1 MRFARVAEHFDQLE
15 ATSKRNEM
23 IAILAAL
30 FGKADNAIEIAQ
42 LAYLIQGRVA
52 PTFEQ
57 VEFGMGEALVAEAL
71 TQALDQPRAEIATQF
86 AELGDYG
93 LVAATLHTDEAAA
106 SAGQEVS
113 AVFKTLTE
121 IAHTAGA
128 GSVAQKTE
136 LLADLLR
143 QASASEA
150 KHLARIPLGRLRL
163 GIGDPTVMDALS
175 FARIESMA
183 ACKPIAPAYK
193 PIDPA
198 YHSLLRWLRHDFPEA
213 RKPIERAYNICSDL
227 GLVARTYREEGE
239 AGLTAIKVAAGRPVR
254 PAAAERLPGPEE
266 IIAKVGRCAVEPKI
280 DGLRAQLHLLAGD
293 KVRIFSR
300 NLENTTAMFPELA
313 EGLVAQAGG
322 RGRTVILDGEAVAY
336 DPATGQFHPFQVT
349 GTRKRK
355 YGIEKLSTTL
365 PLKLFAFDILY
376 LDGED
381 LTNLPYTERRDRL
394 EELLGDGREPL
405 DRAAKTDW
413 LPTEWIAD
421 PEGQALLPS
430 DWRIVDAAADLD
442 AYFYATVGLGQE
454 GIVAKRLDSPY
465 QAGARNYNWIKLK
478 RSYRGEL
485 QDTIDGV
492 IVGYWQGKG
501 RRAQFGIGTVLTALY
516 DPDQERFVTV
526 TRLGTGF
533 SEEEWVAL
541 RQRLDRVRTGE
552 PPARVESQLTPDV
565 WVEPQV
571 VIEIQADEITRSPF
585 HTAGRG
591 EDELGYALRFPRVIG
606 FVRED
611 KRPED
616 ATTVAEIVSLYERQG
631 QQAAPKK

>member
-1 MRFARVAEHFDQLE
+1 MRFARVAEHFDRLE
-15 ATSKRNEM
+15 ATRKRNEM
-23 IAILAAL
+23 VAILAAL
-30 FGKADNAIEIAQ
+30 FQTSNNPTEIAQ
-42 LAYLIQGRVA
+42 MVYLSQGRVA

-71 TQALDQPRAEIATQF
+71 AQALERPRDEIAAQF
-86 AELGDYG
+86 ARLGDYG
-93 LVAATLHTDEAAA
+93 LVAAELHADDAAA
-106 SAGQEVS
+106 SEGQEVS
-113 AVFKTLTE
+113 AVFETLKQ

-175 FARIESMA
+175 FARTESKA
-183 ACKPIAPAYK
+183 A
-193 PIDPA
+193 
-198 YHSLLRWLRHDFPEA
+198 RE
-213 RKPIERAYNICSDL
+213 PIERAYNICSAL
-227 GLVARTYREEGE
+227 GLVARRYRYEGE
-239 AGLTAIKVAAGRPVR
+239 DGLAAIKVAAGRPVR

-266 IIAKVGRCAVEPKI
+266 IIAKVERCAVEPKI
-280 DGLRAQLHLLAGD
+280 DGLRAQLHLLDG

-300 NLENTTAMFPELA
+300 NLEDTTAMFPELA
-313 EGLVAQAGG
+313 EGLVKQAGV
-322 RGRTVILDGEAVAY
+322 RTVRTVILDGEAVAY
-336 DPATGQFHPFQVT
+336 DPATGQYHPFQVT

-355 YGIEKLSTTL
+355 YGIEKLRTTL

-381 LTNLPYTERRDRL
+381 LTNLPYTERRKRL
-394 EELLGDGREPL
+394 EKLLGDGHEPPDRET
-405 DRAAKTDW
+405 KTAC

-421 PEGQALLPS
+421 PDGQALLPS
-430 DWRIVDAAADLD
+430 DWRIVDTAADLD

-541 RQRLDRVRTGE
+541 RQRLDQERTGE
-552 PPARVESQLTPDV
+552 QPARVDSQLTPDV

-631 QQAAPKK
+631 QQTAPKK

>member
-1 MRFARVAEHFDQLE
+1 MRFSRVAEHFDQLE

-71 TQALDQPRAEIATQF
+71 AQALDQPRAEIAAQF
-86 AELGDYG
+86 ARLGDYG

-183 ACKPIAPAYK
+183 ARKPIDPAYK

-227 GLVARTYREEGE
+227 GLVARTYWEEGE

-266 IIAKVGRCAVEPKI
+266 IIAKVERCAVEPKI
-280 DGLRAQLHLLAGD
+280 DGLRAQLHLLEGD
-293 KVRIFSR
+293 EVRIFSR

-322 RGRTVILDGEAVAY
+322 RTVILDGEAVAY
-336 DPATGQFHPFQVT
+336 DPATGQYHPFQVT

-355 YGIEKLSTTL
+355 YGIEKLRTTL
-365 PLKLFAFDILY
+365 PLKLFAFDIL
-376 LDGED
+376 
-381 LTNLPYTERRDRL
+381 
-394 EELLGDGREPL
+394 
-405 DRAAKTDW
+405 
-413 LPTEWIAD
+413 
-421 PEGQALLPS
+421 
-430 DWRIVDAAADLD
+430 V
-442 AYFYATVGLGQE
+442 
-454 GIVAKRLDSPY
+454 
-465 QAGARNYNWIKLK
+465 
-478 RSYRGEL
+478 
-485 QDTIDGV
+485 
-492 IVGYWQGKG
+492 
-501 RRAQFGIGTVLTALY
+501 
-516 DPDQERFVTV
+516 
-526 TRLGTGF
+526 
-533 SEEEWVAL
+533 
-541 RQRLDRVRTGE
+541 
-552 PPARVESQLTPDV
+552 SQ
-565 WVEPQV
+565 W
-571 VIEIQADEITRSPF
+571 
-585 HTAGRG
+585 
-591 EDELGYALRFPRVIG
+591 
-606 FVRED
+606 
-611 KRPED
+611 
-616 ATTVAEIVSLYERQG
+616 
-631 QQAAPKK
+631 

>member
-1 MRFARVAEHFDQLE
+1 MRFSRVAEHFDQLE

-71 TQALDQPRAEIATQF
+71 TQALDQPRAEIAAQF
-86 AELGDYG
+86 ARLGDYG

-183 ACKPIAPAYK
+183 ARKPIDPAYK

-227 GLVARTYREEGE
+227 GLVARTYWEEGE

-266 IIAKVGRCAVEPKI
+266 IIAKVERCAVEPKI
-280 DGLRAQLHLLAGD
+280 DGLRAQLHLLEGD
-293 KVRIFSR
+293 EVRIFSR

-322 RGRTVILDGEAVAY
+322 RTVILDGEAVAY
-336 DPATGQFHPFQVT
+336 DPATGQYHPFQVT

-355 YGIEKLSTTL
+355 YGIEKLRTTL

-381 LTNLPYTERRDRL
+381 LTDLSLHRAARAPGEATRRRTRAAGSRDQDRL
-394 EELLGDGREPL
+394 AANRV
-405 DRAAKTDW
+405 DRRPRGSGAA
-413 LPTEWIAD
+413 P
-421 PEGQALLPS
+421 
-430 DWRIVDAAADLD
+430 
-442 AYFYATVGLGQE
+442 
-454 GIVAKRLDSPY
+454 
-465 QAGARNYNWIKLK
+465 
-478 RSYRGEL
+478 
-485 QDTIDGV
+485 
-492 IVGYWQGKG
+492 
-501 RRAQFGIGTVLTALY
+501 
-516 DPDQERFVTV
+516 
-526 TRLGTGF
+526 
-533 SEEEWVAL
+533 
-541 RQRLDRVRTGE
+541 QRL
-552 PPARVESQLTPDV
+552 A
-565 WVEPQV
+565 
-571 VIEIQADEITRSPF
+571 
-585 HTAGRG
+585 HRG
-591 EDELGYALRFPRVIG
+591 HCGGP
-606 FVRED
+606 
-611 KRPED
+611 
-616 ATTVAEIVSLYERQG
+616 
-631 QQAAPKK
+631 

>member
-1 MRFARVAEHFDQLE
+1 MRFSRVAEHFDQLE

-23 IAILAAL
+23 VAILAAL
-30 FGKADNAIEIAQ
+30 FDAADNAIEISQ
-42 LAYLIQGRVA
+42 LAYLSQGRVA

-57 VEFGMGEALVAEAL
+57 AEFGMGEALVAEAL
-71 TQALDQPRAEIATQF
+71 AQALDQPRAEIEAQF
-86 AELGDYG
+86 ARLGDYG
-93 LVAATLHTDEAAA
+93 LVAAALHADDTAAP
-106 SAGQEVS
+106 AGPAVS
-113 AVFKTLTE
+113 AVFETLTQV
-121 IAHTAGA
+121 AHTAGA

-143 QASASEA
+143 QTSASEA

-175 FARIESMA
+175 FARTESKA
-183 ACKPIAPAYK
+183 
-193 PIDPA
+193 
-198 YHSLLRWLRHDFPEA
+198 A

-227 GLVARTYREEGE
+227 GLVARTYWEEGE
-239 AGLTAIKVAAGRPVR
+239 AGLAAIKVAAGRPVR

-266 IIAKVGRCAVEPKI
+266 IIAKVECCAVEPKI
-280 DGLRAQLHLLAGD
+280 DGLRAQLHLLEGD
-293 KVRIFSR
+293 EVRIFSR

-322 RGRTVILDGEAVAY
+322 RTVILDGETVAY
-336 DPATGQFHPFQVT
+336 DPATGQYHPFQVT

-355 YGIEKLSTTL
+355 YGIEELRTTL

-381 LTNLPYTERRDRL
+381 LTDRPYTERRERL
-394 EELLGDGREPL
+394 EELLGGGREPP
-405 DRAAKTDW
+405 DREAKTDW

-421 PEGQALLPS
+421 PEGQALFPS

-501 RRAQFGIGTVLTALY
+501 HRAQFGIGTVLTALY

-541 RQRLDRVRTGE
+541 RQLLDQERTTE
-552 PPARVESQLTPDV
+552 QPARVDSQLTPDV

-591 EDELGYALRFPRVIG
+591 ADELGYALRFPRVIG

-631 QQAAPKK
+631 QQAAPRR

>member
-1 MRFARVAEHFDQLE
+1 MRFARVAEHFDRLE
-15 ATSKRNEM
+15 ATRKRNEM
-23 IAILAAL
+23 VAILAAL
-30 FGKADNAIEIAQ
+30 FQTSNNPTEIAQ
-42 LAYLIQGRVA
+42 MAYLSQGRVA
-52 PTFEQ
+52 PTFKQ
-57 VEFGMGEALVAEAL
+57 IEFGMGEALVAEAL
-71 TQALDQPRAEIATQF
+71 AQALDRPRDEIAAQF
-86 AELGDYG
+86 ACLGDYG
-93 LVAATLHTDEAAA
+93 LVAAELHTDDTAAPE
-106 SAGQEVS
+106 GQEVA
-113 AVFKTLTE
+113 AVFKTLERITE
-121 IAHTAGA
+121 AAGT

-136 LLADLLR
+136 LLAGLLR

-175 FARIESMA
+175 FAQTESKA
-183 ACKPIAPAYK
+183 
-193 PIDPA
+193 
-198 YHSLLRWLRHDFPEA
+198 A

-227 GLVARTYREEGE
+227 GLVASTYWDKDE
-239 AGLTAIKVAAGRPVR
+239 AGLAAIKVAAGRPVR

-266 IIAKVGRCAVEPKI
+266 IIAKVERCAVEPKI
-280 DGLRAQLHLLAGD
+280 DGLRAQLHLLKGD
-293 KVRIFSR
+293 EVRIFSR

-322 RGRTVILDGEAVAY
+322 RTVILDGEAVAY
-336 DPATGQFHPFQVT
+336 DPATGQYHPFQVT

-355 YGIEKLSTTL
+355 YGIEKLRKTL
-365 PLKLFAFDILY
+365 PLKLFAFDILF

-381 LTNLPYTERRDRL
+381 LTNLPYTERRKRL
-394 EELLGDGREPL
+394 EKLLGDGHEPPDRET
-405 DRAAKTDW
+405 KTAC

-421 PEGQALLPS
+421 PDGQALLPS
-430 DWRIVDAAADLD
+430 DWRIVETAADLD

-501 RRAQFGIGTVLTALY
+501 HRAQFGIGTVLTALY
-516 DPDQERFVTV
+516 DPEQERFVTV

-533 SEEEWVAL
+533 SEKEWVAL
-541 RQRLDRVRTGE
+541 RQRLDPQRTAE
-552 PPARVESQLTPDV
+552 QPARVESQLTPDV
-565 WVEPQV
+565 WVEPRV

-591 EDELGYALRFPRVIG
+591 PDELGYALRFPRVIG

-616 ATTVAEIVSLYERQG
+616 ATTVAEIVSLYKRQG
-631 QQAAPKK
+631 Q

>member
-1 MRFARVAEHFDQLE
+1 MRFARVAEHFNRLE
-15 ATSKRNEM
+15 ATRKRNEM
-23 IAILAAL
+23 VAILAAL
-30 FGKADNAIEIAQ
+30 FQTSNNATEIAQ
-42 LAYLIQGRVA
+42 IAYLSQGRVA

-57 VEFGMGEALVAEAL
+57 IEFGMGEALVAESLA
-71 TQALDQPRAEIATQF
+71 QALDRPPAEIAAQF
-86 AELGDYG
+86 ARLGDYG
-93 LVAATLHTDEAAA
+93 LVAAELHSDDAAA
-106 SAGQEVS
+106 PEGQEVS
-113 AVFKTLTE
+113 AVFKTLERITE
-121 IAHTAGA
+121 AAGA

-175 FARIESMA
+175 FARTESKA
-183 ACKPIAPAYK
+183 
-193 PIDPA
+193 
-198 YHSLLRWLRHDFPEA
+198 A

-227 GLVARTYREEGE
+227 GLVARTYWDEGE
-239 AGLTAIKVAAGRPVR
+239 AGLTTIKVAAGRPVR

-266 IIAKVGRCAVEPKI
+266 IIAKVEQCAVEPKI
-280 DGLRAQLHLLAGD
+280 DGLRAQLHLLDGD
-293 KVRIFSR
+293 EVRIFSR

-313 EGLVAQAGG
+313 EGLVAQAA
-322 RGRTVILDGEAVAY
+322 GRTVILDGEAVAY
-336 DPATGQFHPFQVT
+336 DPATGQYHPFQVT

-355 YGIEKLSTTL
+355 YGIEKLRKTL

-381 LTNLPYTERRDRL
+381 LTDRPYTERRERL
-394 EELLGDGREPL
+394 EALLGDGRAPP

-442 AYFYATVGLGQE
+442 AYFYATIGLGQE
-454 GIVAKRLDSPY
+454 GILAKRLDSPY

-501 RRAQFGIGTVLTALY
+501 HRAQFGIGTVLTALY
-516 DPDQERFVTV
+516 DPDRERFVTV

-541 RQRLDRVRTGE
+541 RQRLDPQRTAE
-552 PPARVESQLTPDV
+552 QPARVDSQLTPDV

-591 EDELGYALRFPRVIG
+591 PDELGYALRFPRVIG

-631 QQAAPKK
+631 QPPTAKK

>member
-15 ATSKRNEM
+15 ATRKRNEM
-23 IAILAAL
+23 VAILAAL
-30 FGKADNAIEIAQ
+30 FETADNATEIAQ
-42 LAYLIQGRVA
+42 MAYLSQGRVA
-52 PTFEQ
+52 PTFKQ

-71 TQALDQPRAEIATQF
+71 AQALDRPRDEIEAQF
-86 AELGDYG
+86 ARLGDYG
-93 LVAATLHTDEAAA
+93 LVAAELHADDAAA
-106 SAGQEVS
+106 PEGLEVS
-113 AVFKTLTE
+113 AVFEILTQ

-136 LLADLLR
+136 LLAGLLR
-143 QASASEA
+143 QTSASEA

-175 FARIESMA
+175 FARTESKA
-183 ACKPIAPAYK
+183 
-193 PIDPA
+193 
-198 YHSLLRWLRHDFPEA
+198 A

-227 GLVARTYREEGE
+227 GLIARTYWDEGE
-239 AGLTAIKVAAGRPVR
+239 DGLDKIKVSAGRPVR

-266 IIAKVGRCAVEPKI
+266 IIAKVERCSVEPKI
-280 DGLRAQLHLLAGD
+280 DGLRAQLHLLEGD
-293 KVRIFSR
+293 EVRIFSR

-313 EGLVAQAGG
+313 EGLVVQVG
-322 RGRTVILDGEAVAY
+322 GRTVILDGEAVAY
-336 DPATGQFHPFQVT
+336 DPATGQYHPFQVT

-355 YGIEKLSTTL
+355 YGIEKLRKTL

-381 LTNLPYTERRDRL
+381 LTDRPYTERRERL
-394 EELLGDGREPL
+394 EELLGAGEPPDRET
-405 DRAAKTDW
+405 KTDW
-413 LPTEWIAD
+413 LPTEWIAN

-501 RRAQFGIGTVLTALY
+501 HRAQFGIGTVLTALY

-541 RQRLDRVRTGE
+541 RQRLDPSRSTE
-552 PPARVESQLTPDV
+552 QPARVDSQLTPDV

-585 HTAGRG
+585 HTAGRGG

-631 QQAAPKK
+631 QPAAPKK

>member
-1 MRFARVAEHFDQLE
+1 MRFARVAEHFDRLE
-15 ATSKRNEM
+15 ATRKRNEM
-23 IAILAAL
+23 VAILAAL
-30 FGKADNAIEIAQ
+30 FETADRAAEIEQ
-42 LAYLIQGRVA
+42 MAYLSQGRVA

-57 VEFGMGEALVAEAL
+57 IEFGMGEALVAEAL
-71 TQALDQPRAEIATQF
+71 AQALDRPRDEIAARF
-86 AELGDYG
+86 ADLGDYG
-93 LVAATLHTDEAAA
+93 LVAAELHTDDAAA
-106 SAGQEVS
+106 SEGQEVA
-113 AVFKTLTE
+113 AVFETLTQ
-121 IAHTAGA
+121 IAHTAGT
-128 GSVAQKTE
+128 GSVARKTE
-136 LLADLLR
+136 LLAGLLR

-175 FARIESMA
+175 FAQTESKA
-183 ACKPIAPAYK
+183 
-193 PIDPA
+193 
-198 YHSLLRWLRHDFPEA
+198 A

-227 GLVARTYREEGE
+227 GLVARTYWEEGE
-239 AGLTAIKVAAGRPVR
+239 GGLATIKVAAGRPVR

-266 IIAKVGRCAVEPKI
+266 IIAKVERCSVEPKI
-280 DGLRAQLHLLAGD
+280 DGLRAQLHLLEGD
-293 KVRIFSR
+293 EVRIFSR

-313 EGLVAQAGG
+313 EGLVAQVG
-322 RGRTVILDGEAVAY
+322 GRTVILDGEAVAY
-336 DPATGQFHPFQVT
+336 DPATGQYHPFQVT

-355 YGIEKLSTTL
+355 YGIEKLRKTL
-365 PLKLFAFDILY
+365 PLKLFAFDMLY

-381 LTNLPYTERRDRL
+381 LTNLPYTERRERL
-394 EELLGDGREPL
+394 EALLGAGGEPPDRE
-405 DRAAKTDW
+405 AKTDW
-413 LPTEWIAD
+413 LPTEWSAD

-501 RRAQFGIGTVLTALY
+501 HRAQFGIGTVLTALY
-516 DPDQERFVTV
+516 DPERERFVTV

-541 RQRLDRVRTGE
+541 RQRLDQERTAE
-552 PPARVESQLTPDV
+552 QPARVESQLTPDV

-591 EDELGYALRFPRVIG
+591 PDELGYALRFPRVIG

-616 ATTVAEIVSLYERQG
+616 ATTVAEVVSLYERQG
-631 QQAAPKK
+631 G

>member
-1 MRFARVAEHFDQLE
+1 MRFARVAEHFDRLE
-15 ATSKRNEM
+15 ATRKRNEM
-23 IAILAAL
+23 VAILAAL
-30 FGKADNAIEIAQ
+30 FQTSNNATEIAQ
-42 LAYLIQGRVA
+42 IAYLSQGRVA

-57 VEFGMGEALVAEAL
+57 IEFGMGEALVAESLA
-71 TQALDQPRAEIATQF
+71 QALDRPRDEIAAQF
-86 AELGDYG
+86 ARLGDYG
-93 LVAATLHTDEAAA
+93 LVAEELHADDAAA
-106 SAGQEVS
+106 SEGQEVS
-113 AVFKTLTE
+113 AVFETLKQ

-175 FARIESMA
+175 FARNESKA
-183 ACKPIAPAYK
+183 
-193 PIDPA
+193 
-198 YHSLLRWLRHDFPEA
+198 A

-227 GLVARTYREEGE
+227 GLVACTYWDKDEM
-239 AGLTAIKVAAGRPVR
+239 GLAAIKVAAGRPVR

-266 IIAKVGRCAVEPKI
+266 IIAKVEQCAVEPKI
-280 DGLRAQLHLLAGD
+280 DGLRAQLHLLKD
-293 KVRIFSR
+293 DEVRIFSR

-322 RGRTVILDGEAVAY
+322 RTVILDGEAVAY
-336 DPATGQFHPFQVT
+336 DPATGQYHPFQVT

-355 YGIEKLSTTL
+355 YGIEKLRKTL

-381 LTNLPYTERRDRL
+381 LTDRPYTERRERL
-394 EELLGDGREPL
+394 EKLLGEGHEPP

-454 GIVAKRLDSPY
+454 GILAKRLDSPY

-501 RRAQFGIGTVLTALY
+501 HRAQFGIGTVLTALY

-541 RQRLDRVRTGE
+541 RQRLDPLRSTE
-552 PPARVESQLTPDV
+552 QPARVDSQLTPDV
-565 WVEPQV
+565 WVEPHV

-591 EDELGYALRFPRVIG
+591 PDELGYALRFPRVIG

-631 QQAAPKK
+631 QPPTAKK

>member
-1 MRFARVAEHFDQLE
+1 MRFARVAEHFDRLE
-15 ATSKRNEM
+15 ATRKRNEM
-23 IAILAAL
+23 VAILAAL
-30 FGKADNAIEIAQ
+30 FETADRAAEIAQ
-42 LAYLIQGRVA
+42 LAYLSQGRVA

-57 VEFGMGEALVAEAL
+57 IEFGMGEALVAEAL
-71 TQALDQPRAEIATQF
+71 AQALDRPRDEIAARF
-86 AELGDYG
+86 ADLGDYG
-93 LVAATLHTDEAAA
+93 LVAAELHTDDAAA
-106 SAGQEVS
+106 SEGQEVT
-113 AVFKTLTE
+113 AVFETLTQ
-121 IAHTAGA
+121 IAHTAGT
-128 GSVAQKTE
+128 GSVARKTE
-136 LLADLLR
+136 LLAGLLR
-143 QASASEA
+143 RASASEA

-175 FARIESMA
+175 FARTESKA
-183 ACKPIAPAYK
+183 
-193 PIDPA
+193 
-198 YHSLLRWLRHDFPEA
+198 A

-227 GLVARTYREEGE
+227 GLVARTYWEEGE
-239 AGLTAIKVAAGRPVR
+239 TGLAAIKVAAGRPVR

-266 IIAKVGRCAVEPKI
+266 IIAKVERCSVEPKI
-280 DGLRAQLHLLAGD
+280 DGLRAQLHLLEGD
-293 KVRIFSR
+293 EVRIFSR

-313 EGLVAQAGG
+313 EGLIAQVG
-322 RGRTVILDGEAVAY
+322 GRTVILDGEAVAY
-336 DPATGQFHPFQVT
+336 DPATGQYHPFQVT

-355 YGIEKLSTTL
+355 YGIEKLRKTL
-365 PLKLFAFDILY
+365 PLKLFAFDMLY

-381 LTNLPYTERRDRL
+381 LTNLPYTERRERL
-394 EELLGDGREPL
+394 EVLLGAGGEPPDRE
-405 DRAAKTDW
+405 AKTDW
-413 LPTEWIAD
+413 LPTEWSAD

-442 AYFYATVGLGQE
+442 AYFYATVDLGQE

-501 RRAQFGIGTVLTALY
+501 HRAQFGIGTVLTALY
-516 DPDQERFVTV
+516 DPERERFVTV

-541 RQRLDRVRTGE
+541 RQRLDQERTAE
-552 PPARVESQLTPDV
+552 QPARVDSQLTPDV

-591 EDELGYALRFPRVIG
+591 ADELGYALRFPRVLG

-616 ATTVAEIVSLYERQG
+616 ATTVAEVVSLYERQG
-631 QQAAPKK
+631 GAV

>member
-1 MRFARVAEHFDQLE
+1 MRFARVAEHFDRLE
-15 ATSKRNEM
+15 ATRKRNEM

-30 FGKADNAIEIAQ
+30 FGEADNAIEIAQ

-57 VEFGMGEALVAEAL
+57 VEFGMGEVLIAEAL
-71 TQALDQPRAEIATQF
+71 VQALDQPRAEIKAQF
-86 AELGDYG
+86 ARLGDYG
-93 LVAATLHTDEAAA
+93 LVAAAPHADDAAA
-106 SAGQEVS
+106 PEGQEVS
-113 AVFKTLTE
+113 AVFETLTKV
-121 IAHTAGA
+121 ARTAGA

-150 KHLARIPLGRLRL
+150 KHIARIPLGRLRL

-175 FARIESMA
+175 FARTESNA
-183 ACKPIAPAYK
+183 ARKPIAPAYK
-193 PIDPA
+193 PIAPA
-198 YHSLLRWLRHDFPEA
+198 YHSLLRWLRHDFSKA

-227 GLVARTYREEGE
+227 GLVARTYWDKGE
-239 AGLTAIKVAAGRPVR
+239 AGLAAMKVAAGRPVR
-254 PAAAERLPGPEE
+254 PAAAERLPGPKE
-266 IIAKVGRCAVEPKI
+266 IIAKVERCAVEPKI
-280 DGLRAQLHLLAGD
+280 DGLRAQLHLLEGNE
-293 KVRIFSR
+293 VRIFSR

-322 RGRTVILDGEAVAY
+322 RTVILDGEAVAY
-336 DPATGQFHPFQVT
+336 DPATGQYHPFQVT

-355 YGIEKLSTTL
+355 YGIEKLRKTL

-381 LTNLPYTERRDRL
+381 LTDRPYTERRERL
-394 EELLGDGREPL
+394 EALLGDGREPP
-405 DRAAKTDW
+405 DREAKTDW

-421 PEGQALLPS
+421 PAGQALLPS
-430 DWRIVDAAADLD
+430 DWRIVDTAADLD

-501 RRAQFGIGTVLTALY
+501 HRAQFGIGTVLTALY
-516 DPDQERFVTV
+516 DPGEERFVTV

-541 RQRLDRVRTGE
+541 RQRLDQDRTTE
-552 PPARVESQLTPDV
+552 QPARVDSQLTPDV
-565 WVEPQV
+565 WVEPRV

-631 QQAAPKK
+631 QHTTPRK

>member
-1 MRFARVAEHFDQLE
+1 MRFARVAEHFDRLE
-15 ATSKRNEM
+15 ATRKRNEM
-23 IAILAAL
+23 VAILAAL
-30 FGKADNAIEIAQ
+30 FQTSNNPAEIAQ
-42 LAYLIQGRVA
+42 MAYLSQGRVA

-57 VEFGMGEALVAEAL
+57 IEFGMGEALVAESLA
-71 TQALDQPRAEIATQF
+71 QALDRPRDEIAAQF
-86 AELGDYG
+86 ARLGDYG
-93 LVAATLHTDEAAA
+93 LVAAELHADDAAA
-106 SAGQEVS
+106 PAGQEVS
-113 AVFKTLTE
+113 AVFKTLE
-121 IAHTAGA
+121 RIANAAGA

-175 FARIESMA
+175 FARTESKA
-183 ACKPIAPAYK
+183 
-193 PIDPA
+193 
-198 YHSLLRWLRHDFPEA
+198 A

-227 GLVARTYREEGE
+227 GLVARTYWDDDED
-239 AGLTAIKVAAGRPVR
+239 GLAAIKVTAGRPVR

-266 IIAKVGRCAVEPKI
+266 IIAKVERCAVEPKI
-280 DGLRAQLHLLAGD
+280 DGLRAQLHLLDGD
-293 KVRIFSR
+293 EVRIFSR

-313 EGLVAQAGG
+313 EGLVTQAGG
-322 RGRTVILDGEAVAY
+322 RSVILDGEAVAY
-336 DPATGQFHPFQVT
+336 DPATGQYHPFQVT

-355 YGIEKLSTTL
+355 YGIEKLRKTL
-365 PLKLFAFDILY
+365 PLKLFAFDMLY
-376 LDGED
+376 LDDED
-381 LTNLPYTERRDRL
+381 LTNLPYTERRARL
-394 EELLGDGREPL
+394 EALLGGGSEPPDRET
-405 DRAAKTDW
+405 KTDW

-421 PEGQALLPS
+421 PDGQALLPS

-501 RRAQFGIGTVLTALY
+501 HRAQFGIGTVLTALY
-516 DPDQERFVTV
+516 DPGQERFVTV

-541 RQRLDRVRTGE
+541 RQRLDPQRTTE
-552 PPARVESQLTPDV
+552 QPARVESQLTPDV
-565 WVEPQV
+565 WVEPHV

-591 EDELGYALRFPRVIG
+591 PDELGYALRFPRVIG

-631 QQAAPKK
+631 QPR

>member
-15 ATSKRNEM
+15 ATRKRNEM
-23 IAILAAL
+23 VAILAAL
-30 FGKADNAIEIAQ
+30 FEAADSATEIAQ
-42 LAYLIQGRVA
+42 IAYLSQGRVA

-71 TQALDQPRAEIATQF
+71 AQAMDQPKDEIAAQF
-86 AELGDYG
+86 ARRGDYG
-93 LVAATLHTDEAAA
+93 LVAGELHADDAAA
-106 SAGQEVS
+106 PEGPEVS
-113 AVFKTLTE
+113 AVFETLTR

-128 GSVAQKTE
+128 GSVARKTE
-136 LLADLLR
+136 LLAGLLR
-143 QASASEA
+143 QTSASEA

-175 FARIESMA
+175 FARTESKA
-183 ACKPIAPAYK
+183 
-193 PIDPA
+193 
-198 YHSLLRWLRHDFPEA
+198 A

-227 GLVARTYREEGE
+227 GLVARTYWDEGE

-266 IIAKVGRCAVEPKI
+266 IIAKVERCAVEPKI
-280 DGLRAQLHLLAGD
+280 DGLRAQLHLLEGD
-293 KVRIFSR
+293 EVRIFSR

-313 EGLVAQAGG
+313 EGLIAQAG
-322 RGRTVILDGEAVAY
+322 GRTVILDGEAVAY

-355 YGIEKLSTTL
+355 YGIEKLRKTL

-381 LTNLPYTERRDRL
+381 LTDRPYTERRERL
-394 EELLGDGREPL
+394 EALLGEGREPP
-405 DRAAKTDW
+405 DRETKTDW
-413 LPTEWIAD
+413 LPTEWSAD

-430 DWRIVDAAADLD
+430 DWRIVDVAADLD

-454 GIVAKRLDSPY
+454 GIVTKRLDSPY

-501 RRAQFGIGTVLTALY
+501 HRAQFGIGTVLTALY

-541 RQRLDRVRTGE
+541 RQRLDQQRAAER
-552 PPARVESQLTPDV
+552 PARVDSQLTPDV
-565 WVEPQV
+565 WVEPHV

-585 HTAGRG
+585 HTAGRGG

-631 QQAAPKK
+631 QPR

>member
-1 MRFARVAEHFDQLE
+1 MRFARVAEHFDRLE
-15 ATSKRNEM
+15 ATRKRNEM
-23 IAILAAL
+23 VAILAAL
-30 FGKADNAIEIAQ
+30 FQTSNNPTEIEQ
-42 LAYLIQGRVA
+42 MAYLSQGRVA

-57 VEFGMGEALVAEAL
+57 IEFGMGEALVAESLA
-71 TQALDQPRAEIATQF
+71 QALDRPRDEIAAQF
-86 AELGDYG
+86 ARLGDYG
-93 LVAATLHTDEAAA
+93 LVAAELHTDDAAA
-106 SAGQEVS
+106 SEGQEVA
-113 AVFKTLTE
+113 AVFETLTR

-175 FARIESMA
+175 FARTESKA
-183 ACKPIAPAYK
+183 
-193 PIDPA
+193 
-198 YHSLLRWLRHDFPEA
+198 A

-227 GLVARTYREEGE
+227 GLVARTYWDEGE
-239 AGLTAIKVAAGRPVR
+239 TGLATIKVAAGRPVR

-266 IIAKVGRCAVEPKI
+266 IIAKVERCAVEPKI
-280 DGLRAQLHLLAGD
+280 DGLRAQLHLLDGD
-293 KVRIFSR
+293 EVRIFSR

-322 RGRTVILDGEAVAY
+322 RTVILDGEAVAY
-336 DPATGQFHPFQVT
+336 DPATGQYHPFQVT

-355 YGIEKLSTTL
+355 YGIEKLRKTL

-381 LTNLPYTERRDRL
+381 LTNLPYTERRERL
-394 EELLGDGREPL
+394 EALLGDGREPP

-413 LPTEWIAD
+413 LPTEWSAD
-421 PEGQALLPS
+421 PDGQALLPS
-430 DWRIVDAAADLD
+430 DWRIVETAAELD

-501 RRAQFGIGTVLTALY
+501 HRAQFGIGTVLTALY
-516 DPDQERFVTV
+516 DPDQDRFVTV

-541 RQRLDRVRTGE
+541 RQRLDPQRTTE
-552 PPARVESQLTPDV
+552 QPARVDSQLTPDV
-565 WVEPQV
+565 WVEPHV

-591 EDELGYALRFPRVIG
+591 ADELGYALRFPRVIG

-631 QQAAPKK
+631 QPPAPRR

>member
-1 MRFARVAEHFDQLE
+1 MRFARVAEHFDRLE
-15 ATSKRNEM
+15 ATRKRNEM
-23 IAILAAL
+23 VAILAAL
-30 FGKADNAIEIAQ
+30 FQTANNATEIAQ
-42 LAYLIQGRVA
+42 MAYLSQGRVA

-57 VEFGMGEALVAEAL
+57 IEFGMGEALVAESLA
-71 TQALDQPRAEIATQF
+71 QALDRPRDEIAAQF
-86 AELGDYG
+86 ARLGDYG
-93 LVAATLHTDEAAA
+93 LVAAELHADDAAA
-106 SAGQEVS
+106 SEGQEVT
-113 AVFKTLTE
+113 AVFETLTR

-136 LLADLLR
+136 LLAGLLR

-150 KHLARIPLGRLRL
+150 KHLTRIPLGRLRL

-175 FARIESMA
+175 FARTESKA
-183 ACKPIAPAYK
+183 
-193 PIDPA
+193 
-198 YHSLLRWLRHDFPEA
+198 A

-227 GLVARTYREEGE
+227 GLVARTYWDEDE
-239 AGLTAIKVAAGRPVR
+239 AGLAAIKVAVGRPVR

-266 IIAKVGRCAVEPKI
+266 IIAKVERCAVEPKI
-280 DGLRAQLHLLAGD
+280 DGLRAQLHLLDGD
-293 KVRIFSR
+293 EVRIFSR

-322 RGRTVILDGEAVAY
+322 RTVILDGEAVAY
-336 DPATGQFHPFQVT
+336 DPATGQYHPFQVT

-355 YGIEKLSTTL
+355 YGIEKLRKTL

-381 LTNLPYTERRDRL
+381 LTDRPYTERRECL
-394 EELLGDGREPL
+394 EELLGDGREPP
-405 DRAAKTDW
+405 DRESKTDW

-421 PEGQALLPS
+421 TEGQALLPS

-454 GIVAKRLDSPY
+454 GILAKRLDSPY

-492 IVGYWQGKG
+492 IIGYWQGKG
-501 RRAQFGIGTVLTALY
+501 HRAQFGIGTVLTALY

-541 RQRLDRVRTGE
+541 RQRLDPQRTTE
-552 PPARVESQLTPDV
+552 QPARVDSQLTPDV

-591 EDELGYALRFPRVIG
+591 PDELGYALRFPRVIG

-631 QQAAPKK
+631 QPPTAKK

>member
-1 MRFARVAEHFDQLE
+1 MRFARVAEHFDRLE
-15 ATSKRNEM
+15 ATRKRNEM
-23 IAILAAL
+23 VAILAAL
-30 FGKADNAIEIAQ
+30 FQTSNNATEIAQ
-42 LAYLIQGRVA
+42 IAYLSQGRVA

-57 VEFGMGEALVAEAL
+57 IEFGMGEALVAESLA
-71 TQALDQPRAEIATQF
+71 QALDRPRDEIAAQF
-86 AELGDYG
+86 ARLGDYG
-93 LVAATLHTDEAAA
+93 LVAAELHADDAAA
-106 SAGQEVS
+106 SEGQEVS
-113 AVFKTLTE
+113 AVFETLKQ

-175 FARIESMA
+175 FARTESKA
-183 ACKPIAPAYK
+183 
-193 PIDPA
+193 
-198 YHSLLRWLRHDFPEA
+198 A

-227 GLVARTYREEGE
+227 GLVARTYWDEGE
-239 AGLTAIKVAAGRPVR
+239 AGLTTIKVAAGRPVR

-266 IIAKVGRCAVEPKI
+266 IIAKVEQCAVEPKI

-293 KVRIFSR
+293 EVRIFSR

-322 RGRTVILDGEAVAY
+322 RTVILDGEAVAY
-336 DPATGQFHPFQVT
+336 DPATGQYHPFQVT

-355 YGIEKLSTTL
+355 YGIEKLRKTL

-381 LTNLPYTERRDRL
+381 LTDRPYTERRERL
-394 EELLGDGREPL
+394 EALLGDGCAPP
-405 DRAAKTDW
+405 DRAAKTDC

-454 GIVAKRLDSPY
+454 GILAKRLDSPY

-501 RRAQFGIGTVLTALY
+501 HRAQFGIGTVLTALY
-516 DPDQERFVTV
+516 DPDQDRFVTV

-541 RQRLDRVRTGE
+541 RQRLDQERATE
-552 PPARVESQLTPDV
+552 QPARVDSQLTPDV
-565 WVEPQV
+565 WVEPHV

-591 EDELGYALRFPRVIG
+591 PDELGYALRFPRVIG

-631 QQAAPKK
+631 QPPTAKK

>member
-15 ATSKRNEM
+15 AARKRNEM
-23 IAILAAL
+23 VAILAAL
-30 FGKADNAIEIAQ
+30 LNTANNATEIRQ
-42 LAYLIQGRVA
+42 MAYLSQGRVA

-71 TQALDQPRAEIATQF
+71 AQALDQPKDVIAAQF

-93 LVAATLHTDEAAA
+93 LVVAEPHTDDAATPE
-106 SAGQEVS
+106 GQEVS
-113 AVFKTLTE
+113 AVFKTLE
-121 IAHTAGA
+121 RIAEAAGA
-128 GSVAQKTE
+128 GSVAQKTK

-163 GIGDPTVMDALS
+163 GIGDSTVMDALS
-175 FARIESMA
+175 FARTESKA
-183 ACKPIAPAYK
+183 
-193 PIDPA
+193 
-198 YHSLLRWLRHDFPEA
+198 A

-227 GLVARTYREEGE
+227 GLVARTFWDKDET
-239 AGLTAIKVAAGRPVR
+239 GLAAIKVAAGRPVR
-254 PAAAERLPGPEE
+254 PAAAKRLPGPEE
-266 IIAKVGRCAVEPKI
+266 IIAKVERCAVEPKI
-280 DGLRAQLHLLAGD
+280 DGLRAQLHLLED
-293 KVRIFSR
+293 NKVRIFSR
-300 NLENTTAMFPELA
+300 NLEDTTAMFPELVK
-313 EGLVAQAGG
+313 GLVKQAGG
-322 RGRTVILDGEAVAY
+322 QTVILDGEAVAY
-336 DPATGQFHPFQVT
+336 DPATGQYHPFQVT

-355 YGIEKLSTTL
+355 YGIEKLRKTL

-381 LTNLPYTERRDRL
+381 LTDRPYTERRECL
-394 EELLGDGREPL
+394 EQLLGDGREPP
-405 DRAAKTDW
+405 DRETKTTC

-421 PEGQALLPS
+421 PDGQVLLLS
-430 DWRIVDAAADLD
+430 DQRIVDTAAELD

-454 GIVAKRLDSPY
+454 GIVAKRLDSLY

-501 RRAQFGIGTVLTALY
+501 HRAQFGIGTVLTALY

-541 RQRLDRVRTGE
+541 RQRLDQERTGE
-552 PPARVESQLTPDV
+552 QPARVDSQLTPDV

-631 QQAAPKK
+631 QQAMPKK

>member
-1 MRFARVAEHFDQLE
+1 MRFARVAEHFNRLE
-15 ATSKRNEM
+15 ATRKRNEM
-23 IAILAAL
+23 VAILAAL
-30 FGKADNAIEIAQ
+30 FQTSNNATEIAQ
-42 LAYLIQGRVA
+42 IAYLSQGRVA

-57 VEFGMGEALVAEAL
+57 IEFGMGEALVAESLA
-71 TQALDQPRAEIATQF
+71 QALDRPPAEIAAQF
-86 AELGDYG
+86 ARLGDYG
-93 LVAATLHTDEAAA
+93 LVAAELHADDATA
-106 SAGQEVS
+106 SEGQEVT
-113 AVFKTLTE
+113 AVFETLTR

-175 FARIESMA
+175 FARTESKA
-183 ACKPIAPAYK
+183 
-193 PIDPA
+193 
-198 YHSLLRWLRHDFPEA
+198 A
-213 RKPIERAYNICSDL
+213 RKPIERAYNICSDF
-227 GLVARTYREEGE
+227 GLVARTYWDDDED
-239 AGLTAIKVAAGRPVR
+239 GLAAIKVAAGRPVR

-266 IIAKVGRCAVEPKI
+266 IIAKVERCAVEPKI
-280 DGLRAQLHLLAGD
+280 DGLRAQLHLLDGD
-293 KVRIFSR
+293 EVRIFSR

-322 RGRTVILDGEAVAY
+322 RTVILDGEAVAY
-336 DPATGQFHPFQVT
+336 DPATGQYHPFQVT

-355 YGIEKLSTTL
+355 YGIEKLRKTL

-381 LTNLPYTERRDRL
+381 LTNLPYTERRKRL
-394 EELLGDGREPL
+394 EKLLGEGHEPPDRE
-405 DRAAKTDW
+405 AKTDW

-501 RRAQFGIGTVLTALY
+501 HRAQFGIGTVLTALY

-541 RQRLDRVRTGE
+541 RQRLDPQRTPE
-552 PPARVESQLTPDV
+552 QPARVDSQLTPDV
-565 WVEPQV
+565 WVEPHV

-591 EDELGYALRFPRVIG
+591 PDELGYALRFPRVIG

-631 QQAAPKK
+631 QPAAPKK